1 MFSCT
6 ICIVFVI
13 LASKKMIKPDKH
25 TDPKLTAIYVAG
37 LIVKEL
43 KLAGTSRYDEL
54 LDKTVLLLGT
64 KAKQL
69 FIPAASLLFLIDKI
83 EYIKDIDS
91 FSLKSS

>member
-1 MFSCT
+1 
-6 ICIVFVI
+6 
-13 LASKKMIKPDKH
+13 MIKPDKH

-54 LDKTVLLLGT
+54 LDKTVLLLGN

-69 FIPAASLLFLIDKI
+69 FIPATSLLFLIDKI
-83 EYIKDIDS
+83 EYIRDSDS